1 MPTVVSRWF
10 TLWATAVPAFKR
22 SAAAVMSWSE
32 SLAPLTSASASRVLP
47 AVAVMLTEPRLNS
60 ISPTVT
66 SVAASRRAVALA
78 PVLKIRLV
86 ALCVIEPVPATTSM
100 LPLAAAVLVV
110 RMSAVPVNDTLR
122 AAITLMLPL
131 PLAISALAVMSLVV
145 LPAATPA
152 SIKMLPLPWALT
164 AVSSAGAV
172 PLPSVIEPAVVRS
185 TMAPLPPVVR
195 TSLCAASLVV
205 VRVPPSLPTRLTLTA
220 TSSTLKASASS
231 TKMPPLAARALRVPT
246 VVSRWF
252 TLWAT
257 AVPALSLKPAARMS
271 WSPSL
276 VVVTASASKML
287 PAVAVMLT
295 VPVAKVMSPTVT
307 LVAASSRAVALAP
320 VLSSTLLALCV
331 IEPVPAS
338 RSMLPLPATVLAVRT
353 SASAAKLK
361 VRAARTLTLP
371 LPLTMS
377 ALAVMSVPA
386 PKVWISTL
394 PVPLALMAMPSALP
408 SWSVIEPAV
417 VSSTIAP
424 LPALVVTSDCVMLSV
439 ATLPVAPTRLTAT
452 VRVSSTSALA
462 SSTNRPPLPVVPVKV
477 ATEISI
483 ASLALPTPPVA
494 PACTKRPAA
503 LTSTRESTSPS
514 MIEPPAISATLPEL

>member
-371 LPLTMS
+371 LVLEIS
-377 ALAVMSVPA
+377 ALTVMSVPA
-386 PKVWISTL
+386 PRVCKSTL
-394 PVPLALMAMPSALP
+394 PVPWLLTATPSVLP
-408 SWSVIEPAV
+408 SLSVKLPAV
-417 VSSTIAP
+417 VRSTMAL
-424 LPALVVTSDCVMLSV
+424 LPALVRKSNWLLISV
-439 ATLPVAPTRLTAT
+439 PLAPVLLRRLTVT
-452 VRVSSTSALA
+452 VRLSTTRASVSSTN
-462 SSTNRPPLPVVPVKV
+462 TPPLPAAPEKV
-477 ATEISI
+477 ATVVSN
-483 ASLALPTPPVA
+483 ASADVPTPPAA
-494 PACTKRPAA
+494 PACTKRLAA
-503 LTSTRESTSPS
+503 LTSTSASASPS